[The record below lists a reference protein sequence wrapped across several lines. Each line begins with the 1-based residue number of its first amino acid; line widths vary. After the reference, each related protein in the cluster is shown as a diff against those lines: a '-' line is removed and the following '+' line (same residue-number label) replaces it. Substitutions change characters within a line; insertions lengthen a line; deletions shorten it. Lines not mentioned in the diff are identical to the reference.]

1 MNINFDINETLKD
14 KIIKGRTSFYVWKDL
29 DQLKSYY
36 SDVVDGD
43 LINQI
48 ANEVKSRNTMAFQFR
63 EGVDE
68 HLNERGLCNLV
79 EIELLNHEAALDKFL
94 EKPVYGT
101 PEKKL

>member
-1 MNINFDINETLKD
+1 MNFNFDVNETLKD

-29 DQLKSYY
+29 DHLKNYY

-43 LINQI
+43 LINEI
-48 ANEVKSRNTMAFQFR
+48 AKEIKSRNNMAFQYR

-79 EIELLNHEAALDKFL
+79 EIELLSHDAVLDKFL
-94 EKPVYGT
+94 EKPVYST
-101 PEKKL
+101 PVKK